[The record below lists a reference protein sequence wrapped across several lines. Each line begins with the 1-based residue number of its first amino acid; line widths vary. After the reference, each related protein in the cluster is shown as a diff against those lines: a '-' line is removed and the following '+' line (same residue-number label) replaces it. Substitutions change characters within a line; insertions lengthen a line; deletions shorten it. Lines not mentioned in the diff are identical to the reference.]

1 MPIHNLLRL
10 FIQSN
15 RQIRIYLDAY
25 IKEKVKDIELKS
37 SEITIDL
44 TTWIGNRSIQYNI
57 EKLKRALNCN
67 KYLQFKYYEPNGNNN
82 NRIMEPYKLILKENN
97 WYIQGYSILM
107 EFRDQCE
114 CLAHNIRI
122 AH

>member
-1 MPIHNLLRL
+1 M